1 MLNKVKQAEVAPED
15 GKERPLPTA
24 PQRILKSSLK
34 TGFKVALAFG
44 LIYWMIQKGALDFA
58 VFSRIATPS
67 VIAACALMVFLQ
79 LFINNYRWL
88 ILLRGQGL
96 QSSMRQTLPLTF
108 IGLFF
113 NFVMP
118 GGVGGDVLKGYY
130 LLQDHP
136 RQKFAAAV
144 SILVDR
150 LIGFFVMIGTAFFAL
165 LLNWEA
171 VSQVP
176 QLRSVALATSFF
188 FLGFILFFGFALSRR
203 LGRRIFDGQFGRFV
217 FAKLPGGS
225 HFRRFYEQVH
235 SYRDNPHA
243 FFVATLLSVLT
254 QLPMVGFVYIV
265 ALSMD
270 VTGIPMT
277 VYFFLVPVG
286 TVVTA
291 LPISPAGIG
300 VGQAAFYFL
309 FSLYLGASSQLG
321 PTAATL
327 MQAINFCWGL
337 LGAFFY
343 LHRKKPALPAE
354 G

>member
-1 MLNKVKQAEVAPED
+1 MPRQFIKA
-15 GKERPLPTA
+15 
-24 PQRILKSSLK
+24 SLK
-34 TGFKVALAFG
+34 TAFKVAFAFG
-44 LIYWMIQKGALDFA
+44 LIFWMIQKGALDLR
-58 VFSRIATPS
+58 VFGRLATPS
-67 VIAACALMVFLQ
+67 VIAACAFMVFLQ

-96 QSSMRQTLPLTF
+96 QTNVRQTLPLTF

-136 RQKFAAAV
+136 RQRFAGAV

-150 LIGFFVMIGTAFFAL
+150 LVGFFVMIGTAFFAL
-165 LLNWEA
+165 LFNWDS
-171 VSQVP
+171 VSRSQE
-176 QLRSVALATSFF
+176 LRSVSLATSLL
-188 FLGFILFFGFALSRR
+188 FLCFILFFSLALSRR
-203 LGRRIFDGQFGRFV
+203 LGRKVFDGSFGRLIFE
-217 FAKLPGGS
+217 KLPGGS
-225 HFRRFYEQVH
+225 HLRRFYEQVH
-235 SYRDNPHA
+235 SYRDNPRA
-243 FFVATLLSVLT
+243 FFMATFLSVIT

-265 ALSMD
+265 AISM
-270 VTGIPMT
+270 GITEIPLT

-309 FSLYLGASSQLG
+309 FSLYLGTSSQLG

-343 LHRKKPALPAE
+343 LHRKKPAVPAE
-354 G
+354 Y